1 MLTEVHGHDVLAMIR
16 ESQQAYTRESLIAA
30 IIARFGAETRFHT
43 CSASGMDAA
52 ELVQF
57 LAARGKFML
66 VAGGFTVNP
75 ERVCRH

>member
-1 MLTEVHGHDVLAMIR
+1 MLTEVHGHDVIAMIR
-16 ESQQAYTRESLIAA
+16 ESNQSYTRESLIAA
-30 IIARFGAETRFHT
+30 IIARFGADTRFHT

-52 ELVQF
+52 ALVQF

-75 ERVCRH
+75 EKLCRH

>member
-1 MLTEVHGHDVLAMIR
+1 MLTEVHGHDVIAMIC
-16 ESQQAYTRESLIAA
+16 ESPHAYTRKSLITA
-30 IIARFGAETRFHT
+30 IHARFGTEARFHT

-66 VAGGFTVNP
+66 VDGGFTVDP
-75 ERVCRH
+75 ERVCQH